1 MSGSNPF
8 SKNALNNMDIVFHSF
23 IKNPNDERAFQNYV
37 KYTSSFTPKMRG
49 LLLSYAIRSKLHKTT
64 NKILDDK
71 DVDYNVHK
79 QTDPD
84 FQPGVMIYNP
94 LISAIRA
101 HNIDA
106 VKKLVNSGADTTII
120 EDDVYKYTPLHLACL
135 FNNEIM
141 ARTLLTSKFTKID
154 ALSSYGETPLM
165 LASHIGSIHLVT
177 LLLDAKANPNIISLD
192 GRTALHKAVNYSKSD
207 DVVEKLAPLYTMYS
221 QFDQNGDT
229 PLHIAVLKQKVSMVE
244 ILLNSGFPINEPNSS
259 GDIPIMQCCRNF
271 EIIVC
276 TFL

>member
-1 MSGSNPF
+1 
-8 SKNALNNMDIVFHSF
+8 
-23 IKNPNDERAFQNYV
+23 
-37 KYTSSFTPKMRG
+37 
-49 LLLSYAIRSKLHKTT
+49 
-64 NKILDDK
+64 
-71 DVDYNVHK
+71 
-79 QTDPD
+79 
-84 FQPGVMIYNP
+84 
-94 LISAIRA
+94 
-101 HNIDA
+101 
-106 VKKLVNSGADTTII
+106 
-120 EDDVYKYTPLHLACL
+120 
-135 FNNEIM
+135 M
-141 ARTLLTSKFTKID
+141 ARTLLTSKFTNID

-271 EIIVC
+271 EDTIFAMLLQEGADYDFKDTNGDTLLHNIVYMADTYSLISFFDIIKKYVGN
-276 TFL
+276 TMTKYVNRTNNDGITPLSIAVSEKYDVLIPILMKHKSLKMFMNAHH